1 MVGRAFLHSK
11 QPIIRLRP
19 VDWPESGL
27 RASQP
32 PTDQNPD
39 EDPQLYDLDPWKYSQ
54 MIQIS
59 FIYASIRIRS
69 IQIKSRYTAVGFH
82 NRDQSGSLHIIRRT
96 TVTNTCCM
104 QCIASF
110 TELYLARSNSNPTSK
125 KAYSVLQLIQVP
137 NPTCFR
143 PNINFVIARA
153 QCSKRGMA
161 SGRISAIF
169 PRKPKRPSELFEY
182 RRLKNEPP
190 ARWHKDWKELQCCV
204 VVMLAANIVRGSRYL
219 SNTSGA
225 RDYPDR
231 PQYEHDNVA

>member
-1 MVGRAFLHSK
+1 
-11 QPIIRLRP
+11 
-19 VDWPESGL
+19 
-27 RASQP
+27 
-32 PTDQNPD
+32 
-39 EDPQLYDLDPWKYSQ
+39 
-54 MIQIS
+54 
-59 FIYASIRIRS
+59 
-69 IQIKSRYTAVGFH
+69 
-82 NRDQSGSLHIIRRT
+82 
-96 TVTNTCCM
+96 M

-190 ARWHKDWKELQCCV
+190 ARWHKRLEGTP
-204 VVMLAANIVRGSRYL
+204 MLCGGDVGCQHCKRESLFIKHIWRKGLSRSPTVR
-219 SNTSGA
+219 T
-225 RDYPDR
+225 
-231 PQYEHDNVA
+231 